1 MSVLGLFWYMKPE
14 ECGQQQL
21 FMATSHR
28 FPPAKSLCDD
38 ETGVSLVGGLRP
50 IKAINGKEG
59 GGSYTVNEHGGAVND
74 KVITFW
80 LAIPR
85 TDGTQDTVW
94 RHILDTL
101 KRITGAE
108 RL

>member
-28 FPPAKSLCDD
+28 FPPAKALSDD

-59 GGSYTVNEHGGAVND
+59 GGSYTVNERGGAVSD
-74 KVITFW
+74 KVMNL
-80 LAIPR
+80 LAGYR
-85 TDGTQDTVW
+85 TDGSQDTVW
-94 RHILDTL
+94 HHILDTL